1 MSGTARILAASVL
14 AAAGLRLWGIGF
26 GLPHPMTRPDEEFLI
41 GKAMGFFSGDF
52 NPHFFEWPSLYF
64 YVVHAILRGV
74 YGLGYLTGAYRDT
87 TEFVQASAADP
98 AWIYMTLRLMS
109 AAAGVATVVV
119 VHGIC
124 RVLLDRRVASIAAVL
139 LAVAYLHVRD
149 SHFGVLDVP
158 LTLLIAV
165 TIRFLA
171 TAWVSARA
179 GLPLAMAGAAAGLAS
194 SVKYNAAALLVPC
207 AATVCMKAFYGR
219 PWRRGKVL
227 MGGVACLALFAAA
240 FLAGS
245 PYVLLDSEAFRE
257 GIDAQVTRLTGGHG
271 IAIANVWT
279 QHLTFSLWYG
289 VGGPVLLASGVGL
302 AALIRRDWRA
312 AVLLSAFPLA
322 YFVVIGSGHTAFIRY
337 ATPLVPF
344 VCVFAAV
351 AIAAAASLAGARV
364 NAAAAVLTVLF
375 ALPPALTA
383 VRFDRMLTERDNRVI
398 AAEWLAAHVAEE
410 ESVHETGAM
419 YAAPTAAWPPGRAR
433 TAPVGFDPITNAF
446 SDEDGPVERPDW
458 IVVAESPLR
467 LYTAVAPELR
477 TIVSREY
484 EQVQAFTPTR
494 EPEPESWFDRQDA
507 FFLPYAN
514 FSRRDRPGPQI
525 TIYRRIER

>member
-1 MSGTARILAASVL
+1 MSGTARILAAVVL

-64 YVVHAILRGV
+64 YVVHAVLRVV
-74 YGLGYLTGAYRDT
+74 YGVGYLTGVYRDT
-87 TEFVQASAADP
+87 NEFVQISAADP
-98 AWIYMTLRLMS
+98 AWIYLTLRSMS

-124 RVLLDRRVASIAAVL
+124 RVLLDRRTASIAAAL

-158 LTLLIAV
+158 LTLLIAIA
-165 TIRFLA
+165 IRFLA
-171 TAWVSARA
+171 TAWVSSRPGLSLALA
-179 GLPLAMAGAAAGLAS
+179 GTAAGLAS

-207 AATVCMKAFYGR
+207 AATVCLKVFYER
-219 PWRRGKVL
+219 PDRRGNVL
-227 MGGVACLALFAAA
+227 LGGLACIALFAAA

-245 PYVLLDSEAFRE
+245 PYVLLDYEAFRE

-279 QHLTFSLWYG
+279 QQLTFSLWYG
-289 VGGPVLLASGVGL
+289 VGGPVLLAAGPGL
-302 AALIRRDWRA
+302 VALAQRNWRV
-312 AVLLSAFPLA
+312 AVLLSAFPVA
-322 YFVVIGSGHTAFIRY
+322 YFAVIGSGHTAFIRY

-351 AIAAAASLAGARV
+351 AIVAAAGLAGPRAKV
-364 NAAAAVLTVLF
+364 AAAVITVLV
-375 ALPPALTA
+375 ALPSTLTT
-383 VRFDRMLTERDNRVI
+383 VRFDRMLTQRDNRVI
-398 AAEWLAAHVAEE
+398 AAEWLAAHVGEE
-410 ESVHETGAM
+410 ERVHETGAV

-433 TAPVGFDPITNAF
+433 TAPVGFDSIPGAF
-446 SDEDGPVERPDW
+446 SDEDGPVDRPEW

-477 TIVSREY
+477 TILGREY
-484 EQVQAFTPTR
+484 ERVQAFTPTR

-525 TIYRRIER
+525 TIYRRIAR